1 MNKGYA
7 FISLQLFGLHRLA
20 VTLFILLLAITLEAK
35 ASTPLYEAST
45 PFYEAHTSSIDASV
59 SIDASMS
66 MEASR
71 MSIDASSMFIEE
83 PSKPVI
89 NAKKPVVKTNVSR
102 TKANRKAK
110 ASSEALVKEGE
121 RLSQQG
127 ETARSLMV
135 LNRYIE
141 SFAYAKAS
149 RADSLLLTRALMR
162 NARNYEDLGNQHQA
176 LVLLQRALSVAKHT
190 GDKRHLAA
198 LYNNIFAIYY
208 SLREFDQAEDLLQM
222 SLQLSIAAA
231 DSASIRNNYNNFG
244 LVCYERRQ
252 YDRALSFM
260 DKALAY
266 APRADRVGMSLI
278 YTNRAEVFTRQ
289 NRLPQAERALQ
300 KALDLQRGQQRDNRT
315 VQTRLN
321 MTFLKARLGKRT
333 EALTMQHALYKTMP
347 HLPLAMQANA
357 YEQMADVCFNL
368 GDSLA
373 ALRNILRFMPLNDSL
388 QRADN
393 NSQLQQL
400 LVAYDADRLKQ
411 HNTNLAQ
418 TVDIYRLKAEGR
430 TRLLAVAVPLLVILI
445 VLVVLLWRRMRTDR
459 AKNKLISEQQQ
470 QLLIYEQQERERE
483 QQEMLRKQEEMRRK
497 QEEMRRKQEALKR
510 KQEEMAQRQEEM
522 SLELDHKNRQL
533 TSYTLDLAAVNE
545 FHQHVSASLSALRE
559 KKLSAAEADNELKDL
574 ILSLQHFNDKP
585 LGDDFRVYFD
595 EVHPGFLM
603 RLSQQFSALSKADLR
618 LCAYLHLGMTTKE
631 IAALTFKEVRS
642 VESAR
647 NRLRKKLNLPPETN
661 LAQFLEQFTK
671 DAP

>member
-20 VTLFILLLAITLEAK
+20 VTLSLLLLALAPEAK
-35 ASTPLYEAST
+35 ANTLFYEAST
-45 PFYEAHTSSIDASV
+45 PFYEAHTSSIDAS
-59 SIDASMS
+59 
-66 MEASR
+66 
-71 MSIDASSMFIEE
+71 MSIDASRMFIEE
-83 PSKPVI
+83 PSKPAI
-89 NAKKPVVKTNVSR
+89 NVKKPVA
-102 TKANRKAK
+102 KANASRHTANPKAK

-121 RLSQQG
+121 RLSERG

-176 LVLLQRALSVAKHT
+176 LVLLQRALSIAKRT
-190 GDKRHLAA
+190 ADKRHLAA

-208 SLREFDQAEDLLQM
+208 SLREFNQAEDLLQM
-222 SLQLSIAAA
+222 SLQLSLAAA

-244 LVCYERRQ
+244 LVCYERGQ
-252 YDRALSFM
+252 YDKALTFM
-260 DKALAY
+260 NKALAY

-278 YTNRAEVFTRQ
+278 YTNRAEVFTLQ
-289 NRLPQAERALQ
+289 NRLSQAERALQ
-300 KALDLQRGQQRDNRT
+300 KALYLQRGYQRDNRT

-333 EALTMQHALYKTMP
+333 EALTMQHALYQTMP

-357 YEQMADVCFNL
+357 YEQMADICFNI

-418 TVDIYRLKAEGR
+418 KVDIYRLKAEGR
-430 TRLLAVAVPLLVILI
+430 TRLLAVAVPLLVVLI

-483 QQEMLRKQEEMRRK
+483 QQ
-497 QEEMRRKQEALKR
+497 EMRRKQEALKR

-603 RLSQQFSALSKADLR
+603 RLSQQFSVLSKADLR

-661 LAQFLEQFTK
+661 LAQFLDQFTK

>member
-1 MNKGYA
+1 
-7 FISLQLFGLHRLA
+7 
-20 VTLFILLLAITLEAK
+20 
-35 ASTPLYEAST
+35 
-45 PFYEAHTSSIDASV
+45 
-59 SIDASMS
+59 
-66 MEASR
+66 
-71 MSIDASSMFIEE
+71 MSIDASRMFIEE
-83 PSKPVI
+83 PSKPAI
-89 NAKKPVVKTNVSR
+89 NAKKPVVKANASR
-102 TKANRKAK
+102 HVVNPKAK

-121 RLSQQG
+121 RLSERG

-176 LVLLQRALSVAKHT
+176 LVLLQRALSIAKRT
-190 GDKRHLAA
+190 ADKRHLAA

-231 DSASIRNNYNNFG
+231 DSMSIRNNYNNFG
-244 LVCYERRQ
+244 LVCYERGQ
-252 YDRALSFM
+252 YDKALAFM
-260 DKALAY
+260 DQALAY

-289 NRLPQAERALQ
+289 NRLSQAERALQ
-300 KALDLQRGQQRDNRT
+300 KAIDLQRGHQRDNRT

-333 EALTMQHALYKTMP
+333 EALTMQHALYQTMP
-347 HLPLAMQANA
+347 HLPLAMQVNA
-357 YEQMADVCFNL
+357 YEQMADICFNL

-430 TRLLAVAVPLLVILI
+430 TRLLAVAVPLLVVLI

-470 QLLIYEQQERERE
+470 QLLIYEQQERG
-483 QQEMLRKQEEMRRK
+483 RK

-510 KQEEMAQRQEEM
+510 KQQEMAQRQEEM

-559 KKLSAAEADNELKDL
+559 KKLSAAEVDNELKDL

>member
-1 MNKGYA
+1 
-7 FISLQLFGLHRLA
+7 
-20 VTLFILLLAITLEAK
+20 
-35 ASTPLYEAST
+35 
-45 PFYEAHTSSIDASV
+45 
-59 SIDASMS
+59 
-66 MEASR
+66 
-71 MSIDASSMFIEE
+71 MFIEE
-83 PSKPVI
+83 PSKPAI
-89 NAKKPVVKTNVSR
+89 NVKKPVVKANASR
-102 TKANRKAK
+102 HTANPKAK

-121 RLSQQG
+121 RLSERG

-176 LVLLQRALSVAKHT
+176 LVLLQRALSIAKRT
-190 GDKRHLAA
+190 ADKRHLAA

-231 DSASIRNNYNNFG
+231 DSMSIRNNYNNFG
-244 LVCYERRQ
+244 LVCYERGQ
-252 YDRALSFM
+252 YDKALAFM
-260 DKALAY
+260 DQALAY

-289 NRLPQAERALQ
+289 NRLSQAERALQ
-300 KALDLQRGQQRDNRT
+300 KAIDLQRGHQRDNRT

-333 EALTMQHALYKTMP
+333 EALTMQHALYQTMP
-347 HLPLAMQANA
+347 HLPLAMQVNA
-357 YEQMADVCFNL
+357 YEQMADICFNL

-430 TRLLAVAVPLLVILI
+430 TRLLAVAVPLLVVLI

-483 QQEMLRKQEEMRRK
+483 QQEM
-497 QEEMRRKQEALKR
+497 RRKQEALKR
-510 KQEEMAQRQEEM
+510 KQQEMAQRQEEM

-559 KKLSAAEADNELKDL
+559 KKLSAAEVDNELKDL